1 MLFHLQLTKS
11 DPKNVDIS
19 EDKKKVAIAFALNVN
34 FTKSMAK
41 EAIDCV
47 TDALQTNTNYWDVE
61 NCIKQAFDSKFEPDW
76 KCLIIYVKTDCYC
89 ALDQSQ
95 PGPLSI
101 INFTF
106 GNDVRITVYKKY
118 RHVSK
123 ENSTDANEMVKKIC
137 WTLLCAVI
145 FIVIFN
151 GFYCINQQ
159 SIIKTTNNLM
169 KVSFM
174 FISRI

>member
-19 EDKKKVAIAFALNVN
+19 KDQKKVAIAFALNVN

-47 TDALQTNTNYWDVE
+47 TGALQTNTNYWDAAK
-61 NCIKQAFDSKFEPDW
+61 CIKQTFNTKFEPDW
-76 KCLIIYVKTDCYC
+76 KCLITYDKTDCYS
-89 ALDQSQ
+89 AFAQSQ
-95 PGPLSI
+95 PGSLSI

-106 GNDVRITVYKKY
+106 GNDVRITVCKKY